1 MRRIAATFLLAAF
14 ALPIMAQQSA
24 PSLPPDVLRSF
35 EEYKNRKKYSAFD
48 LVTLRS
54 IKDEHLEQAVLD
66 YVFSKIDA
74 VPRRRYQALF
84 ELSRGFQVVYLSWL
98 VEAEVMN
105 GGFNQ
110 YFWNSSGEF
119 ADSTPAA
126 LAELGDLPSS
136 ELMKHAV
143 AVAIAEIPKMRQY
156 RQTGTLESFSESYKH
171 TSLNELDTPFCKRA
185 ESFPALRV
193 KYIRS
198 HEALFVT
205 Q

>member
-1 MRRIAATFLLAAF
+1 MRRFAATFFLATF
-14 ALPIMAQQSA
+14 ALPIMAQQSP
-24 PSLPPDVLRSF
+24 PSLPPELLRSIDEF
-35 EEYKNRKKYSAFD
+35 NNRKKYSAFD
-48 LVTLRS
+48 VATLRS
-54 IKDEHLEQAVLD
+54 IKDEHLEQAILD
-66 YVFSKIDA
+66 YIFSKLDA
-74 VPRRRYQALF
+74 VPQRRYQALF

-126 LAELGDLPSS
+126 LVELGDLPAS
-136 ELMKHAV
+136 ELMKHAT
-143 AVAIAEIPKMRQY
+143 AIAIAEIPTMRKF

-171 TSLNELDTPFCKRA
+171 TGLNELDTPFCKRA
-185 ESFPALRV
+185 EFFPSLRV

-198 HEALFVT
+198 HEELFVT
-205 Q
+205 P